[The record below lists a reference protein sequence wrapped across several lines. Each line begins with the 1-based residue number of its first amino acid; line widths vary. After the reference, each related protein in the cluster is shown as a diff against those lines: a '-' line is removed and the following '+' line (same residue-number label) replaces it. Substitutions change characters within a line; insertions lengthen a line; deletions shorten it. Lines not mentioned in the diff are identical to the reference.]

1 MLVEYNANVNM
12 KTSAGKENM
21 TPLGYAA
28 AKGHYE
34 AVKLLVENGAKPEL
48 KSMGAFFE
56 I

>member
-1 MLVEYNANVNM
+1 M

-34 AVKLLVENGAKPEL
+34 AVKLLVHILGQQFSHHIRFL
-48 KSMGAFFE
+48 FE
-56 I
+56 ITLYV